1 MVSSLFSK
9 FFFHNI
15 PNRFNTRKSQF
26 YSTII
31 HSQYFIQIFN
41 KYLIQLFYVSLQAVP
56 ESYEHGQNIFSI
68 TGNVFCIKKAFSF
81 PANNPITIV
90 LHLPYRF
97 FFFSTISLYFSAC
110 ELIGIIQYNFG
121 FFLS

>member
-26 YSTII
+26 YSMII

-41 KYLIQLFYVSLQAVP
+41 KYLIQLFMYRYRLFLNRMNMVK
-56 ESYEHGQNIFSI
+56 IFFNNRKCILYQKSI
-68 TGNVFCIKKAFSF
+68 FF
-81 PANNPITIV
+81 P
-90 LHLPYRF
+90 
-97 FFFSTISLYFSAC
+97 C
-110 ELIGIIQYNFG
+110 K
-121 FFLS
+121 

>member
-15 PNRFNTRKSQF
+15 PNRFNIRKSQF

-41 KYLIQLFYVSLQAVP
+41 KYLIQLFMYRYRLFLNRMNMVK
-56 ESYEHGQNIFSI
+56 IF
-68 TGNVFCIKKAFSF
+68 F
-81 PANNPITIV
+81 NN
-90 LHLPYRF
+90 RK
-97 FFFSTISLYFSAC
+97 C
-110 ELIGIIQYNFG
+110 IQY
-121 FFLS
+121 